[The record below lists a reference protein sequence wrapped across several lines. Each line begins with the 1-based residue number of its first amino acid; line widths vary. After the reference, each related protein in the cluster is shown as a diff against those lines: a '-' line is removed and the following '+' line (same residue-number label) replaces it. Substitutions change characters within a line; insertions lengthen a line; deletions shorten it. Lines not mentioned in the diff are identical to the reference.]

1 MKIAYVASEITPF
14 ASTGG
19 LAEVAGA
26 LPAALVSQGHTVW
39 RFMPMYRAI
48 IESPHSIRRL
58 DIKLTIPV
66 GFRNYRAEVW
76 TCEDPGPRTYF
87 IRRDEFFDRSQLYS
101 LPDRDYDDNFER
113 YVFFQKAVVALI
125 DELQLKP
132 DIVHGNDWQSGLLPF
147 FLQHGIQGRERGRKE
162 RCVFTIHNLAY
173 QGVYPGSDYT
183 LTNLPFNAFSVD
195 TMEFYGQVNCLKAGI
210 MGADLVT
217 TVSPTYARE
226 IQTKEDGFG
235 LDGVL
240 GSVRQ
245 RLFGILNG
253 IDMAVWDPQQDARI
267 AANFDPVHMGGKRTC
282 RQKLAARMRLRLK
295 PDTVLLGMVTRMVD
309 MKGMD
314 IVAEAMPELMKRN
327 VAVAILGSGQEKYQK
342 LCAEWVDAWPGRFS
356 ARIGYDAQL
365 AHEIQA
371 GSDIS
376 LIPSRHEPCGLT
388 QFYSLRYGTVP
399 VVHAVGGLEDSVQD
413 LSADGATGTGLKFKE
428 YRAAGLL
435 AAIDRGL
442 ELFAKPTV
450 WTGIQ
455 QRGMTQDFSWAKPAA
470 EYIAHY
476 RRIAPNA

>member
-26 LPAALVSQGHTVW
+26 LPAALAAQGHTVW

-48 IESPHSIRRL
+48 MESPHAIRPL

-66 GFRNYRAEVW
+66 GFRNWRADVW

-113 YVFFQKAVVALI
+113 FVFFQKAVVALL
-125 DELQLKP
+125 DALQLKP
-132 DIVHGNDWQSGLLPF
+132 DIVHGNDWQTGLLPF
-147 FLQHGIQGRERGRKE
+147 FLQHGIQGRERGRRE

-173 QGVYPGSDYT
+173 QGVYPGSDFT
-183 LTNLPFNAFSVD
+183 MTNLPFNAFSVD
-195 TMEFYGQVNCLKAGI
+195 TVEFYGQVNCLKAGI
-210 MGADLVT
+210 TGSDVVT

-240 GSVRQ
+240 RSAGS
-245 RLFGILNG
+245 RLHGILNG
-253 IDMAVWDPQQDARI
+253 IDMSVWDPAQDGRI
-267 AANFDPVHMGGKRTC
+267 GANFDPDHMAGKKTC
-282 RQKLAARMRLRLK
+282 RQKLANRMKLRLK
-295 PDTVLLGMVTRMVD
+295 PDTALLGMVTRMVD

-327 VAVAILGSGQEKYQK
+327 VAVAILGSGQDKYQK
-342 LCAEWVDAWPGRFS
+342 LCAEWAEAWPGRFS
-356 ARIGYDAQL
+356 VRIGYDAQL

-371 GSDIS
+371 GSDLC

-413 LSADGATGTGLKFKE
+413 LSADGATGTGIKFRD
-428 YRAAGLL
+428 YRAESLI
-435 AAIDRGL
+435 AAVDRGL
-442 ELFAKPTV
+442 AHFGNPAL
-450 WTGIQ
+450 WSSIQ
-455 QRGMTQDFSWAKPAA
+455 RRGMTQDFSWAKPAS
-470 EYIAHY
+470 EYLALY
-476 RRIAPNA
+476 RQIAPQA